1 MTDAHICRC
10 PHCGTKNRIPENRM
24 EMTAKCGRCHQAFS
38 PDECHIEE
46 VFVLTLRCSKCRT
59 KNRVPSNKLNAGAKC
74 GRCGSA
80 LQSRNV
86 MTGTTVMVT
95 DANFHQTVVD
105 SPLPVLLYGWSPT
118 CPVCSTTGPQV
129 EQMAAETKGKLRVAK
144 VNVEANPHLATTYN
158 ILSVPSFLIFDAGKL
173 KEQIPGAVPK
183 HDLLYKMA
191 KYI

>member
-1 MTDAHICRC
+1 MTDTYICTC

-24 EMTAKCGRCHQAFS
+24 EMIAKCGRCHDSFS
-38 PDECHIEE
+38 PQSCHKQEN
-46 VFVLTLRCSKCRT
+46 VVLTLRCSKCRT
-59 KNRVPSNKLNAGAKC
+59 KNRVPASKLNAGAKC
-74 GRCGSA
+74 GRCSTV
-80 LQSRNV
+80 LQHQNV

-118 CPVCSTTGPQV
+118 CPVCTTTGPQV
-129 EQMAAETKGKLRVAK
+129 EQMAAETKGKVRVAK
-144 VNVEANPHLATTYN
+144 VNVATNPHLATTYN

-183 HDLLYKMA
+183 QDLMFKMA
-191 KYI
+191 RYI